1 MKINVKNPSLK
12 DIDLMKELWQT
23 CFHDDYKYINFFF
36 DNCFKSELAL
46 VAYIDSDLAGML
58 FMLDSVFYIDNK
70 VYKGKYLYAV
80 CTSPKYRNK
89 GIMRELEFNAKEKAK
104 VNKLDFICLVP
115 ANESLFSMYEKLGY
129 FSLFNLQHKVL
140 KLENKCL
147 NSNVILKL
155 CEKEKFI
162 SLRKAFLSKKS
173 CFLDFTDDFHN
184 YRYDEFL
191 FADAE
196 ILLVKINN
204 QEHYVAGYKNKDAF
218 FIKETTLSNNKIEI
232 VLNAIALKKNVC
244 TFDIRGV
251 DNFLDA
257 LKPFGMFKWVSD
269 NKDIALTKKF
279 NPYMNMMLD
288 Y

>member
-1 MKINVKNPSLK
+1 MKINVKNPSLI

-58 FMLDSVFYIDNK
+58 FMLDAVLCIDNTQ
-70 VYKGKYLYAV
+70 YKGKYLYAV

-89 GIMRELEFNAKEKAK
+89 GIMRELELTAEKIVK
-104 VNKLDFICLVP
+104 RNKFDFISLVP
-115 ANESLFSMYEKLGY
+115 ANKPLFSMYEKLGY

-140 KLENKCL
+140 KLDKKRFNQ
-147 NSNVILKL
+147 NVVLEPCI
-155 CEKEKFI
+155 KEKFI
-162 SLRKAFLSKKS
+162 SLRKTFLCEKS
-173 CFLDFTDDFHN
+173 CFLDFSDDFHN

-191 FADAE
+191 FANEE
-196 ILLVKINN
+196 ILLVKIDNE
-204 QEHYVAGYKNKDAF
+204 EHYVAGYKNKDTF
-218 FIKETTLSNNKIEI
+218 FIKETTLSKNQIKI
-232 VLNAIALKKNVC
+232 VLNAISLKKDVYK
-244 TFDIRGV
+244 FDVRGV
-251 DNFLDA
+251 DGFCDTLE
-257 LKPFGMFKWVSD
+257 PFGMFKWINENENISL
-269 NKDIALTKKF
+269 IEKF